1 MPVVDACVFISM
13 FNKNDPNHNKA
24 IKILEQIVDRKLKAI
39 IPALT
44 LPEIC
49 GAVARSLNKKIAKE
63 IRGKI
68 ENWIE
73 SGLIRVEE
81 LTKNRAKNAAEI
93 AIKLGLKGSDA
104 VYVALAKEF
113 NTQLL
118 TFDEEIKRKSRIS
131 F

>member
-1 MPVVDACVFISM
+1 
-13 FNKNDPNHNKA
+13 
-24 IKILEQIVDRKLKAI
+24 L
-39 IPALT
+39 
-44 LPEIC
+44 
-49 GAVARSLNKKIAKE
+49 
-63 IRGKI
+63 
-68 ENWIE
+68 IE

-118 TFDEEIKRKSRIS
+118 TFDEEIKRKSKLS